1 MRFAWSPIIN
11 FTTCICICIMKN
23 GHISKS
29 VSMKT
34 DVLNVFLLIDLFTM
48 RMFQLISVLLL
59 KTHDEMW
66 QRIYILNNQFIDS
79 LSIAT
84 LMYSWIY
91 SKNLLFICIPHLS
104 YPCNM
109 IFFKMAY
116 FNANLLQPR
125 LNENGGKEFTAIR
138 FLKGRVH
145 YFQRRSFNKSYRNAH
160 SQ

>member
-59 KTHDEMW
+59 KTHDVMW
-66 QRIYILNNQFIDS
+66 QR
-79 LSIAT
+79 
-84 LMYSWIY
+84 MIY
-91 SKNLLFICIPHLS
+91 SEILPFICIPHLS
-104 YPCNM
+104 YLCNM
-109 IFFKMAY
+109 IFFKTAY

-145 YFQRRSFNKSYRNAH
+145 YFSRRSFNKSYRNAH